1 MTARELAKYFASRA
15 YFMDPDQEV
24 RFVLSSKDDP
34 PFEEGTRIE
43 LAGSTVPERGE
54 AVVAFRQAPARKYRF
69 ALRFEATPVIEARSL
84 EEAERKARDMMRE
97 CTVYNHVIGRDSDEF
112 DAQEPCLLEEA
123 KE

>member
-1 MTARELAKYFASRA
+1 MTASELAKYFASRK
-15 YFMDPDQEV
+15 YFVDPDQEV
-24 RFVLSSKDDP
+24 RFVLSPDDIP
-34 PFEEGTRIE
+34 LEKGAVLEIR
-43 LAGSTVPERGE
+43 GSVVPERGE

-69 ALRFEATPVIEARSL
+69 ALRFKATPVIEARSL